1 MQILQ
6 LTLHPPHAV
15 HNKKIVSSPTFPF
28 CFYGSEGRLGQEH
41 YCNAFQTTFNEYG
54 LCYTFNNAH
63 QGLQEYFS
71 NETFWQRKG
80 NFNLTKDFF
89 SQYFFSFSLFIFP
102 LFDFTWFFFE
112 VFFIIFFLF
121 PISFPDFFPYFFP
134 YLFPFLLLVKY
145 FPFFFFFFNDKY
157 YQFYISFQKVTGCG
171 KNRGFQLVLDA
182 QRIQSLLPKNH
193 LTRGF
198 KVFVTIPG
206 VITSKVPFWADPTFR
221 GEHNFYIHGIH
232 VIKVI

>member
-1 MQILQ
+1 MQKCKCKCDIL
-6 LTLHPPHAV
+6 
-15 HNKKIVSSPTFPF
+15 
-28 CFYGSEGRLGQEH
+28 GD
-41 YCNAFQTTFNEYG
+41 FQT
-54 LCYTFNNAH
+54 LC

-71 NETFWQRKG
+71 NETFRQR
-80 NFNLTKDFF
+80 
-89 SQYFFSFSLFIFP
+89 
-102 LFDFTWFFFE
+102 
-112 VFFIIFFLF
+112 
-121 PISFPDFFPYFFP
+121 
-134 YLFPFLLLVKY
+134 
-145 FPFFFFFFNDKY
+145 
-157 YQFYISFQKVTGCG
+157 KVTGCG

-232 VIKVI
+232 VIKVHNLCASFFEQFHFFVVLQNISLKIIVNYHFFIIVAFSYQKQNSKYQACPCCREVWFVLLSID